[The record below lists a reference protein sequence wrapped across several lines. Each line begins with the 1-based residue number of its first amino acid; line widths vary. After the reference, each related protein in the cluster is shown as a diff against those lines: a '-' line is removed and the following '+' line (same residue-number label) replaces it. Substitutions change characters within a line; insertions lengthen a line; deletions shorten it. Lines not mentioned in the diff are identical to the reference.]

1 MTPFDSGTPQACS
14 ACGAALVPGDA
25 FCMTCGQPAGI
36 SASAA
41 QGAAPMA
48 AACAACGATLEPGDT
63 FCMTCGQ
70 PAGAGGL
77 AFQPGAATASTCA
90 HCGAAL
96 VPGDAFCMTCGG
108 PVGASGAAAPI
119 MVPAAS
125 GVAESCAF
133 CGAALLADDAFCMGC
148 GRAASSGSRPGSFA
162 PSSSYGATAVTAAM
176 APRPATPAVASG
188 VLIDAAT
195 PNKCPAC
202 GIQLSEAERFCRG
215 CGRLIKRAK
224 G

>member
-1 MTPFDSGTPQACS
+1 MTAVGSGAPLACS
-14 ACGAALVPGDA
+14 ACGAALVLGDA
-25 FCMTCGQPAGI
+25 FCMTCGQPAGV
-36 SASAA
+36 SAFAA
-41 QGAAPMA
+41 QAAVPTA
-48 AACAACGATLEPGDT
+48 PACAACGALLEPGDT

-77 AFQPGAATASTCA
+77 AFQTGAATGSTCA

-108 PVGASGAAAPI
+108 PVGASAAAP

-133 CGAALLADDAFCMGC
+133 CGAALLAGDSFCMGC
-148 GRAASSGSRPGSFA
+148 GRAASSAGRPPSFA
-162 PSSSYGATAVTAAM
+162 QTSPLGATAVTAAM

-188 VLIDAAT
+188 VLIDAAA
-195 PNKCPAC
+195 PDKCPAC
-202 GIQLSEAERFCRG
+202 GIELSEAERFCRG
-215 CGRLIKRAK
+215 CGRLIKRAR